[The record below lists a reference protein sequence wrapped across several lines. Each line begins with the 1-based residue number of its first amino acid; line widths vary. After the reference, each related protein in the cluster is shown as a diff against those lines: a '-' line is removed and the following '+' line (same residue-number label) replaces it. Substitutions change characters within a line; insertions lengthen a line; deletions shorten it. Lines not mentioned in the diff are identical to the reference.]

1 MLQRGQE
8 RELQLE
14 EASCKLSG
22 KPGEK
27 YKRQNDSQDLHNV
40 CFCAFGKRHI
50 NAERRLEQM
59 FAFGVL

>member
-1 MLQRGQE
+1 
-8 RELQLE
+8 LE